1 MGACSANA
9 CIGDWL
15 LMAPQLILFVGL
27 TLVPFIVAIPMLFTD
42 QLSFQDV
49 GIEWAGFSNFTRLF
63 TDPNIQAE
71 YLPSLQRTL
80 IFVFLNYLMVYVFGL
95 SAGVADL

>member
-1 MGACSANA
+1 M
-9 CIGDWL
+9 IGDWL

-49 GIEWAGFSNFTRLF
+49 GIEWAGFSNFTRIF
-63 TDPNIQAE
+63 TDPNIQNE
-71 YLPSLQRTL
+71 YFPSLQRTL
-80 IFVFLNYLMVYVFGL
+80 VFVVAQLPDGVRIWVI
-95 SAGVADL
+95 AGAPDL